1 MTRNVGPEETPLH
14 TVSALD
20 HYEHC
25 IAEGNDPCEDGP
37 VMQRYMARWD
47 GPLFFDMLGNL
58 TGKAV
63 LEVGVGTGRL
73 ARQVLQ
79 RGCLRFI
86 GIDLSPATIQR
97 ARRNLAGFPNVDL
110 RVADIETMAL
120 PLVVD
125 VAYSVLTF
133 MHIADKE
140 RALAAMVNALAPD
153 GAVVLSIAHV
163 TPRLDFGNRTVT
175 LYPAP
180 PTAYAAWLSDLG
192 CSVTQASPLIDGW
205 VGPDGQ
211 RSETYGEP
219 IATLI
224 KAVKVER
231 RDPPVLCGATRPIRP
246 VGTPDRHRRGQG
258 DG

>member
-1 MTRNVGPEETPLH
+1 VTQNVGREVKSSH

-20 HYEHC
+20 HYERC

-47 GPLFFDMLGNL
+47 GPLFFDMLGDL
-58 TGKAV
+58 IGKVV

-79 RGCLRFI
+79 RDCLRFI
-86 GIDLSPATIQR
+86 GIDLSPATM
-97 ARRNLAGFPNVDL
+97 FPNVDL
-110 RVADIETMAL
+110 QVADIETMSL

-140 RALAAMVNALAPD
+140 RALAAMVNALAP
-153 GAVVLSIAHV
+153 SIAHV

-180 PTAYAAWLSDLG
+180 PTAYAAWLNDLG

-205 VGPDGQ
+205 VG
-211 RSETYGEP
+211 RS
-219 IATLI
+219 
-224 KAVKVER
+224 R
-231 RDPPVLCGATRPIRP
+231 
-246 VGTPDRHRRGQG
+246 
-258 DG
+258 